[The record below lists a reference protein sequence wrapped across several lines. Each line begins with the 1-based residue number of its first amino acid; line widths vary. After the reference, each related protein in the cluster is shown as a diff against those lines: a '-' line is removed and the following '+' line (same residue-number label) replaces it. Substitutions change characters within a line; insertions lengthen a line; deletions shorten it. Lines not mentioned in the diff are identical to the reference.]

1 MLSVCQTRDLW
12 PNERN
17 VDLHSYIT
25 WNNIR
30 PSFLTRRIAGVGR
43 LHRTLPLSTQRG
55 AQKRKSVVFRVKL
68 YFTWRKSA
76 TKFLCVNTAS
86 KKCKNERNACPHCYI
101 TRNIIYPSFFDKKNS
116 WWGRLL
122 IVPEI
127 FGSNWPCRSE
137 NADFQSIFAH
147 SALAVTPSEKKF
159 N

>member
-1 MLSVCQTRDLW
+1 MRMLPVCQTRDLW

-25 WNNIR
+25 WNNIH

-76 TKFLCVNTAS
+76 TKFLCVKTAS
-86 KKCKNERNACPHCYI
+86 KNAKMKE
-101 TRNIIYPSFFDKKNS
+101 TRAHIVISHETSFILVFLTRRIVGGGDFLYLKFL
-116 WWGRLL
+116 GRTDP
-122 IVPEI
+122 VGAKTPI
-127 FGSNWPCRSE
+127 FNRYSPI
-137 NADFQSIFAH
+137 A
-147 SALAVTPSEKKF
+147 P
-159 N
+159 